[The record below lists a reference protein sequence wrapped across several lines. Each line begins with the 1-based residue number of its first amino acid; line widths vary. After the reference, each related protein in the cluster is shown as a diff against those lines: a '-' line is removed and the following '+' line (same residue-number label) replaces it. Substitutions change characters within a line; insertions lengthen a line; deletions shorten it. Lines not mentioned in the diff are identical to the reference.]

1 MQSGYEAQ
9 SSAAGLEYQGA
20 YVYKPVKKTSG
31 ANGVSNKRR
40 KVNHV
45 SNDQSSGSDISPFV
59 PLLNGHE
66 AKESVKLRYELFQEL
81 WSDQERK
88 IQGILRE
95 VDSEVLSNIAEFI
108 EEASIESHNGRIPT
122 GMISVGSNI
131 SSTGGLL
138 ERLRKQLHA
147 GGTACLVPLDSG
159 DTSNIKNALKTI
171 IKTAIT
177 SIEDI
182 EQYRDHFTSRTGP
195 KLLPYDL
202 DLLLSCVRRNGVKK
216 VVIAFKDSEAFDSGV
231 LTDLITLLWSWLD
244 RIPFVFLFGI
254 ATSVTYLESR
264 LPRSTVKLLQGRL
277 FDFHDFGDSV
287 DRIFIALQNQDDGGL
302 WVGHGVSQV
311 LMNKSGDCFQSPE
324 RFGSFLKYTYMAH
337 FFANPLSVILAGE
350 DRLKQLQPE
359 LCEAIRNTPSFRKH
373 VQHLL
378 DTKDIKS
385 AKEMMNN
392 NAFLTKGIFTGISNA
407 QQRMREIISC
417 VEWLV
422 AVSRNVKSLKSANHS
437 ECIILALN
445 GELLESKILVDTL
458 EAAKKLNSDDLDVAF
473 GAMLTP
479 SITSDGILDEIRA
492 MIHKK
497 KSNGP
502 LRSQYDAQLMRHN
515 TTIVGQRVKLT
526 KGKAKLTAEESK
538 YSGLVDRLFDSLQSC
553 LAEKLATP
561 TNLLLHECLI
571 YDLKSPIRYT
581 FTPRCRYTI
590 ERALSTPFDYLQS
603 KEDDEVGT
611 LSACQPPIS
620 ILYQLYLE
628 SGAVVNVYD
637 LWRAFYMIVGGENAD
652 KCEERV
658 AFSIFY
664 QSLGELKMMG
674 MARTSRK
681 KTDHLAKSAWMGL

>member
-1 MQSGYEAQ
+1 MQSGHEAQ
-9 SSAAGLEYQGA
+9 SSLVGLEHQGA
-20 YVYKPVKKTSG
+20 YIYKPARKTGG

-40 KVNHV
+40 KVGHAS
-45 SNDQSSGSDISPFV
+45 SNGRSGSDISPFV

-66 AKESVKLRYELFQEL
+66 AEESVKLRYDLFQEL

-88 IQGILRE
+88 IQNILRE
-95 VDSEVLSNIAEFI
+95 VDSEVLRNVATFI
-108 EEASIESHNGRIPT
+108 EDSSIETYNGRIPT

-131 SSTGGLL
+131 SATGGLL
-138 ERLRKQLHA
+138 EQLQMKLHA
-147 GGTACLVPLDSG
+147 GGNACLVSLDSG

-171 IKTAIT
+171 IKSAIT

-182 EQYRDHFTSRTGP
+182 ERYRDYITSRTGP

-202 DLLLSCVRRNGVKK
+202 DLLLSCVRKNGVKK

-244 RIPFVFLFGI
+244 RIPFVFLFGV

-287 DRIFIALQNQDDGGL
+287 DRIFISLQNQDDRGL

-311 LMNKSGDCFQSPE
+311 LMDKSGDCFQSPE
-324 RFGSFLKYTYMAH
+324 KFSNFFKYTYMAH
-337 FFANPLSVILAGE
+337 FFANPLSVLLAGE
-350 DRLKQLQPE
+350 DRLKELQPE
-359 LCEAIRNTPSFRKH
+359 LCEAIRNTPSFRKR

-378 DTKDIKS
+378 DIKDHKT
-385 AKEMMNN
+385 AKGMMNN
-392 NAFLTKGIFTGISNA
+392 DAFLTKEIFSGIAVA
-407 QQRMREIISC
+407 QQAMREAMNC

-422 AVSRNVKSLKSANHS
+422 TVSRNIKSLKPANHP
-437 ECIILALN
+437 ECITLALN

-479 SITSDGILDEIRA
+479 SVESDGILDEIREL
-492 MIHKK
+492 IRQKK
-497 KSNGP
+497 RDAP
-502 LRSQYDAQLMRHN
+502 LRSQHDAQLMKHN

-526 KGKAKLTAEESK
+526 KGKAKLSDEDLK
-538 YSGLVDRLFDSLQSC
+538 YSDLVDRLFNSLQDC
-553 LAEKLATP
+553 LTEKLATP

-571 YDLKSPIRYT
+571 YDSKSPVRYS
-581 FTPRCRYTI
+581 FTPRCRHTV
-590 ERALSTPFDYLQS
+590 ERALSTPFDYLGS
-603 KEDDEVGT
+603 KENDEVGP

-637 LWRAFYMIVGGENAD
+637 LWRAFYMIVGGEDGD
-652 KCEERV
+652 KCDERV

-664 QSLGELKMMG
+664 QSLAELKMMG
-674 MARTSRK
+674 MTRTSRK